1 MAYKL
6 KKDQWSRLGI
16 FLGLS
21 EADIREIDQQKVGK
35 EEKAFRV
42 LCQWRKSDQ
51 FAASN
56 QVSQL
61 ALALEEIRRKDLAQ
75 FVMEHCM
82 SGKCRKKLIGW

>member
-6 KKDQWSRLGI
+6 KKDQWSRLGL
-16 FLGLS
+16 FLELT
-21 EADIREIDQQKVGK
+21 EADIRDIDQQKVGK

-42 LCQWRKSDQ
+42 LCQWRTSAQ
-51 FAASN
+51 ESN
-56 QVSQL
+56 QVSKL